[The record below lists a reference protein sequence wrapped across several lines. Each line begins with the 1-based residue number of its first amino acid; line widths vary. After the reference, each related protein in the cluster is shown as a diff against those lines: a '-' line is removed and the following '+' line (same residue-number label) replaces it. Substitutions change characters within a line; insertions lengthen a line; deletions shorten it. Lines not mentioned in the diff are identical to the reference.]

1 MKNLRNS
8 PNLLGTLL
16 VAGLLTLAQS
26 GFALKEAVNSPF
38 SPILI
43 NGMPFYGSEITRDA
57 RGTLAVV
64 DGDAISSH
72 AKKVPFRAFLKRG
85 DVVINQVYF
94 NSGPTEGV
102 GEVSADSSLTEGI
115 VAVNRVHSDSS
126 RTESV
131 VEVSQVLAGARA
143 GDKLIIESGSLNQ
156 KKVQRVI
163 NVAGYTM
170 IRWFRIPGQPGHGC

>member
-85 DVVINQVYF
+85 DVVINHRVY
-94 NSGPTEGV
+94 
-102 GEVSADSSLTEGI
+102 ADSSRT
-115 VAVNRVHSDSS
+115 VSS